1 MTKEM
6 EAKHMHY
13 KQVRRRFSCTSE
25 NAELPNMV
33 RKKENTGSKIN
44 KEIEENIK
52 EI

>member
-1 MTKEM
+1 MMKEM

-13 KQVRRRFSCTSE
+13 KQVRWRFSRVSE

-33 RKKENTGSKIN
+33 RKKENTGLKIN